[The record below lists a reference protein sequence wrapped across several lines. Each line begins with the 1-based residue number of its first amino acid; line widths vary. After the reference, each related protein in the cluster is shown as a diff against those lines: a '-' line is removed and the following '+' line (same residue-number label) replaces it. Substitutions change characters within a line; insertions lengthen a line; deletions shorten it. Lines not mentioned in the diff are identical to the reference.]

1 MENVFAEI
9 LMDEENKE
17 AGHGVDLKPNEMVNI
32 PEACPACHNNG
43 ELRLMM
49 RQDQVFLDTLISSF
63 ICFFCDY
70 RDKNITE
77 MHESEVGVEVNC
89 KFTEQEDLKRYI
101 ILGAGSEIRI
111 VSGEHELSFSQEE
124 DAVTVVEG
132 MLRGVLE
139 KLVLQNTL
147 PETPI
152 PNEEIDKFE
161 EYKSTVAFLQDS
173 LKDIGTMHVTIR
185 DDKGVSRVLRQNET
199 PNQNIKGRSTES
211 FNDGAVEITQ
221 YPVERNSGEIEGEIQ
236 SSDS

>member
-1 MENVFAEI
+1 MENVSAEI

-17 AGHGVDLKPNEMVNI
+17 VGQGVDLKPNKVVSI
-32 PEACPACHNNG
+32 PESCPACNGKG

-49 RQDQVFLDTLISSF
+49 RQDQVFLDTLISCF
-63 ICFFCDY
+63 ICSSCDY
-70 RDKNITE
+70 RDKNVTE
-77 MHESEVGVEVNC
+77 MNETDVGVEVNC
-89 KFTEQEDLKRYI
+89 KFTDQEDLKRYV

-111 VSGEHELSFSQEE
+111 VSGEHELSFGQLE
-124 DAVTVVEG
+124 DAITVVEG

-152 PNEEIDKFE
+152 PNEEIDKFN

-173 LKDIGTMHVTIR
+173 LKEIGTMQLTIR

-199 PNQNIKGRSTES
+199 PNQNIKERSIES
-211 FNDGAVEITQ
+211 FNDGTVEISQ
-221 YPVERNSGEIEGEIQ
+221 YPVDRNTAELEGEIQ